1 VLPVNYDGLT
11 DRLDEGDNVLIDDGK
26 VILEVV
32 SAGQNIECDVIHGGR
47 INTGK
52 GVNVPGKDIGLQA
65 PTQKDIKDIEF
76 GLEKGFDYIA
86 LSFVK
91 SKNNVEEVRKI
102 IEKYESSPDIIS
114 KIEHLDAVE
123 NYDQILE
130 VSDAIMVARGDLG
143 VEANA
148 AEVPLLQKNRLKR
161 RTMLQNL

>member
-1 VLPVNYDGLT
+1 LFLQD
-11 DRLDEGDNVLIDDGK
+11 K
-26 VILEVV
+26 ILK
-32 SAGQNIECDVIHGGR
+32 CDVIHGGR

-114 KIEHLDAVE
+114 KNRTLRCCRK
-123 NYDQILE
+123 LR
-130 VSDAIMVARGDLG
+130 SDS
-143 VEANA
+143 
-148 AEVPLLQKNRLKR
+148 
-161 RTMLQNL
+161 